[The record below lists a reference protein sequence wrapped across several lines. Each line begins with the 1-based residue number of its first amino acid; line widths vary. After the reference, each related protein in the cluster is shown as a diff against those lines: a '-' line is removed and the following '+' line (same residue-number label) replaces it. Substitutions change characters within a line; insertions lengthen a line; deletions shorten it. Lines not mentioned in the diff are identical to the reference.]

1 MEKLGL
7 LAKVKQLESSTS
19 ETYKARQSLQQPSRP
34 MARGGLTSCL
44 LSIQTLIPHCCGLVI
59 DTHSPLS
66 LQHYLVYPRNLM
78 IQWGLEFIS
87 ICPGCLGPQ
96 RT

>member
-19 ETYKARQSLQQPSRP
+19 ETYKARQSLQKHNCQQPSRP
-34 MARGGLTSCL
+34 KARGGLTCL

-66 LQHYLVYPRNLM
+66 LQHYLV
-78 IQWGLEFIS
+78 
-87 ICPGCLGPQ
+87 
-96 RT
+96 